1 MVSTLDF
8 ESNDPG
14 SNPGR
19 TCSTTSH
26 QQHLIN
32 NIMAATTSWRQ
43 LQLHHGGNYNNIMA
57 ATSTTS
63 WRQLQQ
69 HHGGNFNNI

>member
-1 MVSTLDF
+1 L
-8 ESNDPG
+8 
-14 SNPGR
+14 NP
-19 TCSTTSH
+19 TTRV
-26 QQHLIN
+26 QIPAEPVQRPRIN
-32 NIMAATTSWRQ
+32 NILSTTSWR
-43 LQLHHGGNYNNIMA
+43 QLHHGGNYNNIMA